1 MSTPAPA
8 EVPAL
13 TDDKRITSG
22 IAFTIFAGLSFALS
36 GFLANDLVDGGH
48 PGVIVGFYEGL
59 GGLALV
65 LAVNVRQLRG
75 RPQVT
80 RPAMLWIALAAAGFA
95 TAFAS
100 FYTALSRIDFSVGAP
115 ILGAVPMVSYVVI
128 LFVLRGKEHITP
140 RALLGAT
147 LVVVGVGIIGV
158 TN

>member
-1 MSTPAPA
+1 MSTPVHA
-8 EVPAL
+8 EEPAL
-13 TDDKRITSG
+13 APDNRVTSG

-59 GGLALV
+59 CGLALV
-65 LAVNVRQLRG
+65 LAINVRQFRG

-80 RPAMLWIALAAAGFA
+80 RATMFWITLAAAGFA
-95 TAFAS
+95 TAFAC
-100 FYTALSRIDFSVGAP
+100 FYTALSRIDFSVCAP

-128 LFVLRGKEHITP
+128 LFVLRGEEHITP
-140 RALLGAT
+140 RALLGAM
-147 LVVVGVGIIGV
+147 LVVAGVGIIGI

>member
-1 MSTPAPA
+1 
-8 EVPAL
+8 
-13 TDDKRITSG
+13 
-22 IAFTIFAGLSFALS
+22 
-36 GFLANDLVDGGH
+36 
-48 PGVIVGFYEGL
+48 
-59 GGLALV
+59 
-65 LAVNVRQLRG
+65 
-75 RPQVT
+75 
-80 RPAMLWIALAAAGFA
+80 MLWIALAGAGFA

-128 LFVLRGKEHITP
+128 LFVLRGEEHITP